1 MDKLELFNR
10 VAFLVKQDA
19 VTKYIAI
26 KSLDVPWANTNLDSL
41 DAIMMCVYLSEIYG
55 VEEETSKQF
64 EFTTPKE
71 LMDLLD
77 ANKTK
82 EPASIEEAM
91 EVIV

>member
-26 KSLDVPWANTNLDSL
+26 ESLDVPWANTNLDSL

-82 EPASIEEAM
+82 EPVSIEEAIG
-91 EVIV
+91 VIV